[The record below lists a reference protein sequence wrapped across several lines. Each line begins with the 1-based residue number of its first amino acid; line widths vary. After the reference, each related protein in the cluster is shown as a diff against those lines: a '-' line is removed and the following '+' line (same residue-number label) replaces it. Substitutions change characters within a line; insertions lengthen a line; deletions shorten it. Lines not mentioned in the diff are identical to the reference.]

1 MRIPDEDGRPGRENV
16 GGLRSERRVPCE
28 KIRYRDRIAA
38 LLAMANAQHRDAS
51 HRPKAEQRAYRCPPP
66 LPRLAPHLARRG
78 PEAEQVEVLVPRS
91 NSRPHTEMRAA
102 ESARWRTVRT
112 PCSLCGQTNMDL
124 DAPANTPGIGRT
136 SEP

>member
-1 MRIPDEDGRPGRENV
+1 MADQVERTSAAYDRNVACPARRFATETASPRSSLWRTPSTATPPTGRRQSS
-16 GGLRSERRVPCE
+16 GLT
-28 KIRYRDRIAA
+28 
-38 LLAMANAQHRDAS
+38 DA
-51 HRPKAEQRAYRCPPP
+51 P